1 MAISRTSEFKE
12 EDIILARYA
21 KALAHPARIEILQIL
36 ASRKICICND
46 LVQDL
51 PLAQATVSQH
61 LKELRNAGLI
71 IGSEDGAKV
80 CYTVDRIAWE
90 RMSKYF
96 SSLFSKVDLEMSAA
110 V

>member
-12 EDIILARYA
+12 DDIVLARFA
-21 KALAHPARIEILQIL
+21 KALAHPARIEILKIL
-36 ASRKICICND
+36 AHRKICICND

-61 LKELRNAGLI
+61 LKELRGAGLI
-71 IGSEDGAKV
+71 YGNEDGAKV
-80 CYTVDRIAWE
+80 CYTIDHEVWE
-90 RMSKYF
+90 RMSTHFKLLLT
-96 SSLFSKVDLEMSAA
+96 STELELSTA